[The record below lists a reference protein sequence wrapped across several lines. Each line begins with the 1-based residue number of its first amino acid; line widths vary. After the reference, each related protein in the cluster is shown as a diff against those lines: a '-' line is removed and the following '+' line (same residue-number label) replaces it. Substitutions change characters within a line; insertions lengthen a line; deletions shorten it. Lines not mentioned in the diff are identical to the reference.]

1 LVKLSEFNHGIE
13 MRIVMVKKL
22 LSLVVLL
29 MVFLAACQSAAGI
42 PTTPPPANLDPQEAP
57 PVTAASPTAQT
68 VPTATQDEAS
78 DQIEIP
84 QEANCT
90 VVSRQ
95 PTPGPTEQSIVPA
108 VSDSDWTHGPENAD
122 VTIIEYGDF
131 Q

>member
-1 LVKLSEFNHGIE
+1 ML
-13 MRIVMVKKL
+13 KKL
-22 LSLVVLL
+22 LILMVLL

-42 PTTPPPANLDPQEAP
+42 PTTPPPANLDPQEDP
-57 PVTAASPTAQT
+57 PVTAASPT
-68 VPTATQDEAS
+68 PETASTASQDEPS
-78 DQIEIP
+78 DQVDNS

-108 VSDSDWTHGPENAD
+108 VSDSDWTHGPKNAD